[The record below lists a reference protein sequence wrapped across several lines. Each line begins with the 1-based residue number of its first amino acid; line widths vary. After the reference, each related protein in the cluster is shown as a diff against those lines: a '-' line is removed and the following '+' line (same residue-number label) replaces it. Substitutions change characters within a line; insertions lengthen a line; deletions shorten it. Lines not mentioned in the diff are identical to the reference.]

1 MSGFIDV
8 VFNINNLTATIRM
21 AVPIALAAMGGAFSE
36 RSGVVNIGLE
46 GMMLAGAFSGVL
58 ACQIT
63 GSPWLGV
70 LFAIIGGGLVGA
82 IHALLTVGLKA
93 DHVVTGVGINILASG
108 TTTWLMQVIW
118 RRKGTS
124 DLVAGLE
131 TWSVPWLRDVPI
143 LGTILGRHS
152 PLVYISFALILLG
165 WVLMFRTPLGLRI
178 RMTGEHPEAA
188 DTVGINVR
196 AIRYFCVILSGCLA
210 GLGGAYLSLA
220 QLNWFSKDMSAG
232 RGYMALAACIFGG
245 WNPLKGLGASFLF
258 SFTDAIQ
265 MRMQTS
271 EMRIATELVQMIPYI
286 LTILILAGA
295 VVRSRPP
302 AALGKHYESGN
313 VSK

>member
-1 MSGFIDV
+1 MSGLTDV
-8 VFNINNLTATIRM
+8 VFNMNNLTATIRM
-21 AVPIALAAMGGAFSE
+21 ATPIALAAMGGAFSE

-46 GMMLAGAFSGVL
+46 GMMLAGAFCGVL
-58 ACQIT
+58 GSHFT

-70 LFAIIGGGLVGA
+70 LLAVVGGGLVGA
-82 IHALLTVGLKA
+82 VLAVFAIRLKA

-108 TTTWLMQVIW
+108 ATTWLMQVIW
-118 RRKGTS
+118 KRKGAT
-124 DLVAGLE
+124 DLVAGLG
-131 TWSVPWLRDVPI
+131 TWSVPGLRDIPM
-143 LGTILGRHS
+143 LGTVLGMHS
-152 PLVYISFALILLG
+152 PLVYISLILIVLG

-196 AIRYFCVILSGCLA
+196 AVQYFCVILSGCLA

-245 WNPLKGLGASFLF
+245 WNPIGGLGASFLF

-265 MRMQTS
+265 MRMQTAQIPLPV
-271 EMRIATELVQMIPYI
+271 EIIQMIPYL

-302 AALGKHYESGN
+302 AALGKHYEAGQAR
-313 VSK
+313 

>member
-1 MSGFIDV
+1 MSGFADV
-8 VFNINNLTATIRM
+8 VFNINNLTATVRM
-21 AVPIALAAMGGAFSE
+21 ATPIALAAMGGAFSE

-46 GMMLAGAFSGVL
+46 GMMLAGAFCGVL
-58 ACQIT
+58 GSHFT

-70 LFAIIGGGLVGA
+70 AFAVAGGGLVGA
-82 IHALLTVGLKA
+82 ILAVFAIRLKA

-108 TTTWLMQVIW
+108 ATTWLMQVIW
-118 RRKGTS
+118 KRKGAT
-124 DLVAGLE
+124 DMVAGLG
-131 TWSVPWLRDVPI
+131 TWSVPGLRGIPV
-143 LGTILGRHS
+143 LGTILGTHS
-152 PLVYISFALILLG
+152 PLVYISLILIVLG
-165 WVLMFRTPLGLRI
+165 WVLMFRSPLGLRI

-188 DTVGINVR
+188 DTVGINVH
-196 AIRYFCVILSGCLA
+196 AVQYLCVILSGCLA

-245 WNPLKGLGASFLF
+245 WNPLGGLGASFLL

-265 MRMQTS
+265 MRMQTAQIPLPV
-271 EMRIATELVQMIPYI
+271 EIIQMIPYL

-302 AALGKHYESGN
+302 AALGKHYEAGH
-313 VSK
+313 VR

>member
-1 MSGFIDV
+1 MSGFADV
-8 VFNINNLTATIRM
+8 VFNINNLTATVRM
-21 AVPIALAAMGGAFSE
+21 ATPIALAAMGGAFSE

-46 GMMLAGAFSGVL
+46 GMMLAGAFCGVL
-58 ACQIT
+58 GSHFT

-70 LFAIIGGGLVGA
+70 LLAVVGGGLVGA
-82 IHALLTVGLKA
+82 VLAVFAIRLKA

-108 TTTWLMQVIW
+108 ATTWLMQVIW
-118 RRKGTS
+118 KRKGAT
-124 DLVAGLE
+124 DLVAGLG
-131 TWSVPWLRDVPI
+131 TWSVPGLRDIPM
-143 LGTILGRHS
+143 LGTVLGMHS
-152 PLVYISFALILLG
+152 PLVYISLILIVLG

-196 AIRYFCVILSGCLA
+196 AVQYFCVILSGCLA

-245 WNPLKGLGASFLF
+245 WNPIGGLGASFLF

-265 MRMQTS
+265 MRMQTAQIPLPV
-271 EMRIATELVQMIPYI
+271 EIIQMIPYL

-302 AALGKHYESGN
+302 AALGKHYEAGQAR
-313 VSK
+313 

>member
-1 MSGFIDV
+1 MSGLTDV
-8 VFNINNLTATIRM
+8 VFNMNNLTATIRM
-21 AVPIALAAMGGAFSE
+21 ATPIALAAMGGAFSE

-46 GMMLAGAFSGVL
+46 GMMLAGAFCGVL
-58 ACQIT
+58 GSHFT

-70 LFAIIGGGLVGA
+70 LLAVVGGGLVGA
-82 IHALLTVGLKA
+82 VLAVFAIRLKA

-108 TTTWLMQVIW
+108 ATTWLMQVIW
-118 RRKGTS
+118 KRKGAT
-124 DLVAGLE
+124 DLVAGLG
-131 TWSVPWLRDVPI
+131 TWSVPGLRDIPM
-143 LGTILGRHS
+143 LGTVLGMHS
-152 PLVYISFALILLG
+152 PLVYISLILIVLG

-196 AIRYFCVILSGCLA
+196 AVQYFCAILSGCLA

-245 WNPLKGLGASFLF
+245 WNPIGGLGASFLF

-265 MRMQTS
+265 MRMQTAQIPLPV
-271 EMRIATELVQMIPYI
+271 EIIQMIPYL

-302 AALGKHYESGN
+302 AALGKHYEAGQAR
-313 VSK
+313 

>member
-1 MSGFIDV
+1 MSGFADV
-8 VFNINNLTATIRM
+8 VFNINNLTATVRM
-21 AVPIALAAMGGAFSE
+21 ATPIALAAMGGAFSE

-46 GMMLAGAFSGVL
+46 GMMLAGAFCGVL
-58 ACQIT
+58 GSHFT

-70 LFAIIGGGLVGA
+70 AFAVAGGGLVGA
-82 IHALLTVGLKA
+82 I
-93 DHVVTGVGINILASG
+93 NILASG
-108 TTTWLMQVIW
+108 ATTWLMQVIW
-118 RRKGTS
+118 KRKGAT
-124 DLVAGLE
+124 DMVAGLG
-131 TWSVPWLRDVPI
+131 TWSVPGLRGIPV
-143 LGTILGRHS
+143 LGTILGTHS
-152 PLVYISFALILLG
+152 PLVYISLILIVLG

-196 AIRYFCVILSGCLA
+196 AVQYLCVILSGCLA

-245 WNPLKGLGASFLF
+245 WNPLGGLGASFLF

-265 MRMQTS
+265 MRMQTAQIPLPV
-271 EMRIATELVQMIPYI
+271 EIIQMIPYL

-302 AALGKHYESGN
+302 AALGKHYEAGH
-313 VSK
+313 VR

>member
-1 MSGFIDV
+1 MSGFADV
-8 VFNINNLTATIRM
+8 VFNINNLTATVRM
-21 AVPIALAAMGGAFSE
+21 ATPIALAAMGGAFSE

-46 GMMLAGAFSGVL
+46 GMMLAGAFCGVL
-58 ACQIT
+58 GSHLT

-70 LFAIIGGGLVGA
+70 ALAVAGGGLVGA
-82 IHALLTVGLKA
+82 ILAVFAIRLKA

-108 TTTWLMQVIW
+108 ATTWLMQVIW
-118 RRKGTS
+118 KRKGAT
-124 DLVAGLE
+124 DMVAGLG
-131 TWSVPWLRDVPI
+131 TWSVPGLRDIPV
-143 LGTILGRHS
+143 LGTILGVHS
-152 PLVYISFALILLG
+152 PLVYISLILIVLG

-196 AIRYFCVILSGCLA
+196 AVQYLCVILSGCLA

-245 WNPLKGLGASFLF
+245 WNPLGGLGASFLF

-265 MRMQTS
+265 MRMQTAQIPLPV
-271 EMRIATELVQMIPYI
+271 EIIQMIPYL

-302 AALGKHYESGN
+302 AALGKHYESGQ
-313 VSK
+313 VR